1 MKEKKVRIELRE
13 PINSIW
19 REELN
24 KRIIERESNLK
35 AVYNKIKAYIDMEIP
50 YDTIKEKF
58 EFYVLQ
64 SIVNRAVEMAFTE
77 SKYNIDENIR
87 YLIKIE
93 DLEADIRGEAM
104 HKTFNIAISDLPA
117 SKGTK
122 CMRQGS
128 KMLQIDKLF
137 SNNKI

>member
-19 REELN
+19 RKELD

-87 YLIKIE
+87 YLINIE
-93 DLEADIRGEAM
+93 NLEADIRGEAM
-104 HKTFNIAISDLPA
+104 YQAFNNAISDLPA
-117 SKGTK
+117 SKGTAY
-122 CMRQGS
+122 MRQGS